1 MKTLPLIRHAKSSR
15 DDVSL
20 ADQERPLNS
29 RGRRDAPRMGER
41 LAKRGVKPDLILS
54 SPAARA
60 LETAEIIAD
69 KLDYKRTNIVVEGR
83 LYTGDAD
90 ELLAVIHLLGDTLQC
105 VVLIGHNPELT
116 TLAHRF
122 AGEITHLPTC
132 AVAEFAFAA
141 KSWSHIAKEKPA
153 KVTLDFPKRSEG
165 KA

>member
-1 MKTLPLIRHAKSSR
+1 MKTLILIRHAKSSR

-20 ADQERPLNS
+20 ADKERPLNS
-29 RGRRDAPRMGER
+29 RGKRDAPRMGER

-54 SPAARA
+54 SPAVRA
-60 LETAEIIAD
+60 LATAELIAE
-69 KLDYKRTNIVVEGR
+69 KLDYQRTNIVVKDGVYAGE
-83 LYTGDAD
+83 AD
-90 ELLAVIHLLGDTLQC
+90 ELLALIRSLGDTLDC

-116 TLAHRF
+116 TLAHNF
-122 AGEITHLPTC
+122 SSEITHLPTC

-141 KSWSHIAKEKPA
+141 KSWSHIAKDNSA